1 MKNTILVA
9 ALFTVFGLAACEK
22 TTVNNPPAPAVVE
35 VPVVVPGPAGADGA
49 TGATGTDGA
58 TGATGTDGATGATGA
73 TGTDGAT
80 GATGTE
86 GEKGK
91 TGQDGEST
99 IVVVP
104 VEK

>member
-35 VPVVVPGPAGADGA
+35 VPVAVPGPAGADGA
-49 TGATGTDGA
+49 NGA
-58 TGATGTDGATGATGA
+58 TGATGVTGTDGATGA